1 MKKLMLAL
9 VAFALLLPVAAQA
22 QSYPVDRGSWI
33 VGGGAS
39 LTSQGSD
46 DDEDRTTSA
55 SISPRAQYFALPG
68 LALGTSV
75 SLGYTSRENS
85 STTHIGVGP
94 TVSYYFGRDA
104 RTIYP
109 FVSAGF
115 SISQITAE
123 FDAPEPD
130 FELPP
135 DILPS
140 LDFEETTTSTT
151 WDLSGGVVV
160 MIAKNVG
167 LTGSAFYQKINID
180 NDDNDP
186 IFRNLDTDVFGLR
199 FGVQVFAF

>member
-9 VAFALLLPVAAQA
+9 VALALLLPVAAQA

-39 LTSQGSD
+39 LTSQSNN
-46 DDEDRTTSA
+46 DDEDDRATSA
-55 SISPRAQYFALPG
+55 SISPRAQYFVLPG

-75 SLGYTSRENS
+75 SLGYTSRDNGS
-85 STTHIGVGP
+85 STRIGIGP
-94 TVSYYFGRDA
+94 TASYYFGRDA

-109 FVSAGF
+109 FVSAGV
-115 SISQITAE
+115 SISQVTVE
-123 FDAPEPD
+123 FDTPELD
-130 FELPP
+130 FE
-135 DILPS
+135 LPS
-140 LDFEETTTSTT
+140 LDFDNTTTSTT
-151 WDLSGGVVV
+151 WDLSGGLVV

-180 NDDNDP
+180 NDDDP
-186 IFRNLDTDVFGLR
+186 LFLDLDTDIFGLR